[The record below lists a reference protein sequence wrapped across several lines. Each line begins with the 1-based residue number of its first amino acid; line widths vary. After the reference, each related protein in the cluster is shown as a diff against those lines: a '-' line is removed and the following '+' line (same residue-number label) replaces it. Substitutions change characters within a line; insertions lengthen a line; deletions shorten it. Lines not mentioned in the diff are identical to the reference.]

1 MANLAL
7 DRTWDRR
14 MRAVGRGVVLVAVAC
29 LVPIAV
35 GLPVLLLVTVPAA
48 ALVARQPPRGD
59 KTGEAVNHTTL
70 TRQKRIR
77 FIVVAIAIV
86 VFVLG
91 LVMNSLPSEDTHDR
105 YWYLFVAPS
114 MIGFMV
120 GVVALPMLA
129 WSLLPR
135 RETPPLDR

>member
-1 MANLAL
+1 
-7 DRTWDRR
+7 
-14 MRAVGRGVVLVAVAC
+14 MRVVGRGVVLVAVAC

-48 ALVARQPPRGD
+48 ALVARQRPRGE
-59 KTGEAVNHTTL
+59 KKGEAVNHTTL

-77 FIVVAIAIV
+77 FIVVAVAIV

-91 LVMNSLPSEDTHDR
+91 LVINSLPSEDMHDQ

-120 GVVALPMLA
+120 GVVALPMLV

-135 RETPPLDR
+135 RQTRPLDR

>member
-1 MANLAL
+1 MGPAHAV
-7 DRTWDRR
+7 
-14 MRAVGRGVVLVAVAC
+14 VGRGVVLGAVAF

-48 ALVARQPPRGD
+48 VLVSRQRPRAD
-59 KTGEAVNHTTL
+59 KTGDAVDHTTL

-77 FIVVAIAIV
+77 LIVVAIAIV

-91 LVMNSLPSEDTHDR
+91 LVIDSLPSEDMHDR

-120 GVVALPMLA
+120 GVVALPMLV

-135 RETPPLDR
+135 QETRPLDR